1 MSTGGVRSSDSSGTR
16 GGVSSDNGVGVRGGI
31 RSGVSSGASGSGLAS
46 GVARGANRTSG
57 SAQLQHG
64 RGMPVADDGWND
76 EHSGPAVQ
84 FKPHKKHKFSPGAKD
99 CAEVNTERF
108 ADEQMVTDDNW
119 VGGFYMEIWVDG
131 WDVDKT
137 VTIDFHTREI
147 EFPKHACQ
155 NVRVRRAKWRSQPSS
170 SSTSVS
176 SARSHALRSAL

>member
-1 MSTGGVRSSDSSGTR
+1 MRTPQLPVFSRATDTSLNAADVDAGGVRSSDSSGTR

-84 FKPHKKHKFSPGAKD
+84 FKPQKKHKFSPGAKD
-99 CAEVNTERF
+99 CAEVNTEASR
-108 ADEQMVTDDNW
+108 TS
-119 VGGFYMEIWVDG
+119 
-131 WDVDKT
+131 
-137 VTIDFHTREI
+137 
-147 EFPKHACQ
+147 
-155 NVRVRRAKWRSQPSS
+155 KW
-170 SSTSVS
+170 
-176 SARSHALRSAL
+176 